1 MPTTY
6 QDLARIRY
14 VTGRFRQM
22 QGLRLLPWGVF
33 LMLGAGKMLGWY
45 PPGMEAHF
53 GSVELAAFVIC
64 VGLHLWI
71 HAYYRRAF
79 GRVDA
84 EPAAPWKEGL
94 LVLLVLAAAVAD
106 GVLTPPVSLFGLA
119 LACMFFAAYAE
130 WRERVHCLVV
140 GLFLV
145 SASLVPLWFP
155 AASGDPVWGSS
166 GVLFFLFGAGMVVG
180 AIFDHRLLLRV
191 LPPLPTD
198 AAEVPHA

>member
-6 QDLARIRY
+6 RDLARIRY

-22 QGLRLLPWGVF
+22 QGLRLLPWGLF

-45 PPGMEAHF
+45 PPALEAHF
-53 GSVELAAFVIC
+53 GYVELAGLVVC
-64 VGLHLWI
+64 VGLYLWI

-79 GRVDA
+79 GHVEA
-84 EPAAPWKEGL
+84 EPAAPWKDVL

-106 GVLTPPVSLFGLA
+106 GVLALPVSVFGLA
-119 LACMFFAAYAE
+119 LASVFFAAYAE
-130 WRERVHCLVV
+130 WRERVHFLVV
-140 GLFLV
+140 GFFLV
-145 SASLVPLWFP
+145 GASLVPLWFS
-155 AASGDPVWGSS
+155 ASGDPVWGSS

-180 AIFDHRLLLRV
+180 GVFDHRLLLRV
-191 LPPLPTD
+191 LPPLPAE